1 MIVDDLRQPCTAFCE
16 YESCTCDVFH
26 GSMCVTEPVSDSL
39 SIQLPAVSS
48 GMRWKGMEDA
58 TAFNASPVH
67 DDSARVLTLYW
78 PISARIRWS

>member
-39 SIQLPAVSS
+39 CIQLPAVSS
-48 GMRWKGMEDA
+48 GMGWKMRLL
-58 TAFNASPVH
+58 SMPH
-67 DDSARVLTLYW
+67 LYMMT
-78 PISARIRWS
+78 PQGC